1 MLFVSKLIA
10 VTEQGAA
17 AVHHLLKTMPR
28 KLGFKSKETTNQGQI
43 NKYIYSSNLFFQL
56 ICTCTERPMKIL

>member
-17 AVHHLLKTMPR
+17 AGYHLPKTMSR
-28 KLGFKSKETTNQGQI
+28 KPSFKPKETTNQGQT
-43 NKYIYSSNLFFQL
+43 NKYILL
-56 ICTCTERPMKIL
+56 